1 MVVSAAVLL
10 VSVLSCAAPPPP
22 SPGTAVER
30 AVEIGPFRLA
40 QRSELTWPG
49 VYVPDFELSQDRR
62 WVHRFSLGVVS
73 SKFPVVLE
81 TVAAGPP
88 DSAGAV
94 SRSGRSPRGAA
105 VSHLW
110 TAASLRLP
118 SAGGPRSLS
127 VGRLWILGS
136 DGPLQSVA
144 NSAAKVV
151 LTGRM

>member
-1 MVVSAAVLL
+1 MAVIAAVFLGAA
-10 VSVLSCAAPPPP
+10 LSFAAP
-22 SPGTAVER
+22 SPGTGVER
-30 AVEIGPFRLA
+30 TAEIGPFRLA

-49 VYVPDFELSQDRR
+49 VYIPDFELSQERR

-73 SKFPVVLE
+73 SKFPVVFE
-81 TVAAGPP
+81 TVVAEPP
-88 DSAGAV
+88 DSVGAV
-94 SRSGRSPRGAA
+94 SRSGLSPRGAA
-105 VSHLW
+105 VSHIW

-151 LTGRM
+151 FTGRM

>member
-1 MVVSAAVLL
+1 VVVSAAVLW
-10 VSVLSCAAPPPP
+10 VSVLSFAAP

-30 AVEIGPFRLA
+30 AAEIGPFRLV

-49 VYVPDFELSQDRR
+49 VYIPDFELSQERR

-81 TVAAGPP
+81 TVVAEPP

-94 SRSGRSPRGAA
+94 SRSGLSPRGAA
-105 VSHLW
+105 VSHIW

-151 LTGRM
+151 FTGRM